1 MFNITKKSEY
11 AVERP
16 AQPHIEHLEDIM
28 TSMLKYG
35 KPRVSYL
42 TGSVKSGWY
51 SNIEMN
57 VNSSGVTFNIQS
69 DFDHPDPIS
78 AAKQCRERLL
88 KAVSVYKE

>member
-1 MFNITKKSEY
+1 MFNIAKKSDYTTEKY
-11 AVERP
+11 
-16 AQPHIEHLEDIM
+16 AQPNIEHLEDII

-42 TGSVKSGWY
+42 TGSIKSGWY

-57 VNSSGVTFNIQS
+57 VNSDGVTFNIQS
-69 DFDHPDPIS
+69 DFDHADPIS